1 MEQSGRIARS
11 RVGRALRRGTAPV
24 AGAALLALAA
34 CGGDTTG
41 PDGDGDGTAQEV
53 NLSPGESQVVT
64 PASSGVLRFRL
75 PGPGSSG
82 AEYRVVVQ
90 SAARTPATATMQLQI
105 STEGGGSSSTTAA
118 STGSASRTL
127 RGGDWEAGR
136 VTPAQLGLIEVT
148 ELQRRTN
155 EMLARRGV
163 VPARRTEATP
173 EVDAS
178 RDGPQVTPQFTPG
191 EIVSLRFPVVD
202 EGTEGFHATCDPD
215 SAPTVHAE
223 VMAEGDRA
231 VMMEDTT
238 TTSGTLSSDVD
249 YQALADEF
257 DQFVFGSNVAYFGQP
272 TDIDGNQRVMV
283 LFTPRV
289 NDLSD
294 PNSQARVSGFFL
306 SSDLAENGD
315 GDTDGADNATCE
327 AGNEGE
333 LLYLLAPDPNGDHAA
348 GEVTAAEAERNARST
363 SAHEFQHLLNAAN
376 RLIKQNGG
384 FVDTEATWLNE
395 ALSHVAEEIVGL
407 SKQGETLRSN
417 LSAPDVREDAAEQE
431 TFDTFHASNFTNVGF
446 YFENPSSTQA
456 IVASDDPGGT
466 ESLKMRGF
474 AWMFA
479 RWIADQ
485 ENAGSPGSVPGSGD
499 PEEAF
504 FRSLAKADG
513 QNLDV
518 GIENVENVTG
528 RSWPALLS
536 EFAAMPTVDDDVDG
550 VAQRHTLLTWNMRQ
564 IFQTFPLMP
573 HNAGFSSG
581 SFNFTLQGGAQRF
594 FTVSSSGSAPDVVLE
609 VTDQTGQPLTAGSP
623 QVTIVR
629 AQ

>member
-1 MEQSGRIARS
+1 MTRTRRA
-11 RVGRALRRGTAPV
+11 GRAAGFRAPG
-24 AGAALLALAA
+24 GAVLSAMALLVAA

-41 PDGDGDGTAQEV
+41 PDGDDGTAQEV
-53 NLSPGESQVVT
+53 NLSAGESQVVT

-75 PGPGSSG
+75 PGPGASG

-90 SAARTPATATMQLQI
+90 SAATEAGATSMQLQI
-105 STEGGGSSSTTAA
+105 SAAGGASSSTTAA
-118 STGSASRTL
+118 SAGAASRTL
-127 RGGDWEAGR
+127 RGGDWQAGR
-136 VTPAQLGLIEVT
+136 VTPAHLGLIEVT
-148 ELQRRTN
+148 EFQRRTN

-163 VPARRTEATP
+163 VPARRTGATP

-178 RDGPQVTPQFTPG
+178 RDGPRVTPQFTPG

-202 EGTEGFHATCDPD
+202 SGQSGFGATCNPD
-215 SAPTVHAE
+215 SAPTIHAE
-223 VMAEGDRA
+223 VMAEGQRA
-231 VMMEDTT
+231 VMLEDTT
-238 TTSGTLSSDVD
+238 TTSGTLGSGVD

-294 PNSQARVSGFFL
+294 PNSEARVSGFFL

-327 AGNEGE
+327 AGNEAE

-348 GEVTAAEAERNARST
+348 GGITAVQAERNARST

-376 RLIKQNGG
+376 RLIRQGG
-384 FVDTEATWLNE
+384 TFVDTEETWLNE

-407 SKQGETLRSN
+407 SKQGESLRSN
-417 LSAPDVREDAAEQE
+417 LSAPDVREDAAERE

-456 IVASDDPGGT
+456 IVSSNDPGGT

-479 RWIADQ
+479 RWLADQ

-518 GIENVENVTG
+518 GIQNVENVTG

-536 EFAAMPTVDDDVDG
+536 EFAAMPTADDDVAG
-550 VAQRHTLLTWNMRQ
+550 VAERHTLLTWNMRQ
-564 IFQTFPLMP
+564 IFQTFPLTQQS
-573 HNAGFSSG
+573 AGFASG
-581 SFNFTLQGGAQRF
+581 SFGFTLEPGAHRF
-594 FTVSSSGSAPDVVLE
+594 FVVSSSGSAPDVVLE
-609 VTDQTGQPLTAGSP
+609 VTDQTGQPLTTGSP